1 MKKHFFKALLVAV
14 LMGGTLPLQA
24 QYSHMYYHRVGDTI
38 ENDSPIYYHS
48 WWNYETFYDNNIY
61 IWPTFFSS
69 LWGQGRAFHDS
80 CEILQYYYT
89 PVPLKIIGIAGSG
102 CRVPWHPD
110 SLDRADEAYWDTNEI
125 MEYFR
130 IYDAGP
136 GDTFN
141 LVASVH
147 WSTNDPRRTLH
158 LKTRKQVPGDDDI
171 ICCGS
176 GTKDSYFPIFEYYF
190 DSAIYVT
197 DSFYVGGTAF
207 GDYQTTTPELYTL
220 YGAASIDR
228 GYSCDSVL
236 VPSTPL
242 CTIPGLQFKK
252 KMGNYWQPNNFSYS
266 DAPWI
271 WVNQESTHSILD
283 NHDPGMIFPII
294 EVDTTVPPRDAC
306 EPITGVE
313 ALPNDSSVVVT
324 WDGFPNYTAV
334 KLRYGRPNLPTS
346 QWTELDVTGY
356 TVYSLVGLEPST
368 RYGVSLMAMCDS
380 CKKQTP
386 WTEPVYFYTAA
397 DTTHHD
403 TTGITAPSL
412 LASQTFLQPNPAN
425 DEVTVSSSFSLK
437 RIELHDAAGVLVYSE
452 PSFGHQATVSL
463 HLLRAGTYI
472 VTIETEYGTT
482 HKRLVKM

>member
-1 MKKHFFKALLVAV
+1 MKRITLTIALVMAT
-14 LMGGTLPLQA
+14 LMAQA
-24 QYSHMYYHRVGDTI
+24 QYSDLYYHRSGDTI
-38 ENDSPIYYHS
+38 IDDWPTYYHS
-48 WWNYETFYDNNIY
+48 WWDWENVRQEGHRVFYGTNVHLNSGDLF
-61 IWPTFFSS
+61 WM
-69 LWGQGRAFHDS
+69 
-80 CEILQYYYT
+80 EKYYT
-89 PVPLKIIGIAGSG
+89 PIPLRVVGIASSFNYYMGN
-102 CRVPWHPD
+102 
-110 SLDRADEAYWDTNEI
+110 DTVIPEP
-125 MEYFR
+125 EYF
-130 IYDAGP
+130 YLYEADTAGVHE
-136 GDTFN
+136 
-141 LVASVH
+141 VASAE
-147 WSTNDPRRTLH
+147 WNGMEPQRTLVINGNGFGG
-158 LKTRKQVPGDDDI
+158 TAWDS
-171 ICCGS
+171 CCAFNPW
-176 GTKDSYFPIFEYYF
+176 TAVAPIYERYF
-190 DSAIYVT
+190 DTAVWVT
-197 DSFYVGGTAF
+197 DSFYVGHTAHMNERNGF
-207 GDYQTTTPELYTL
+207 YIAD
-220 YGAASIDR
+220 
-228 GYSCDSVL
+228 
-236 VPSTPL
+236 
-242 CTIPGLQFKK
+242 
-252 KMGNYWQPNNFSYS
+252 NNISFSPIY
-266 DAPWI
+266 
-271 WVNQESTHSILD
+271 WVNCSCEECPMHPCTDYSLAFSTIKVQEHMNEIIQRNLVLFITLT
-283 NHDPGMIFPII
+283 FPII
-294 EVDTTVPPRDAC
+294 QVDTTVPPRDAC

-452 PSFGHQATVSL
+452 PSFGHQATVPL

-472 VTIETEYGTT
+472 VTIQTQYGTT
-482 HKRLVKM
+482 HKRLVVAR

>member
-1 MKKHFFKALLVAV
+1 MKRIAFTIALTLTT
-14 LMGGTLPLQA
+14 LMAQA
-24 QYSHMYYHRVGDTI
+24 QYSDLYYHRSGDTI
-38 ENDSPIYYHS
+38 DDWPTYYHN
-48 WWNYETFYDNNIY
+48 WWDWDIVRQEGHTVFHG
-61 IWPTFFSS
+61 SS
-69 LWGQGRAFHDS
+69 LGVRGEVLLDKF
-80 CEILQYYYT
+80 YT
-89 PVPLKIIGIAGSG
+89 PVPLKVVGIASSFLFLGGDS
-102 CRVPWHPD
+102 VPVMPEFFY
-110 SLDRADEAYWDTNEI
+110 L
-125 MEYFR
+125 
-130 IYDAGP
+130 YDAVPSGVNMMARAEWV
-136 GDTFN
+136 GKD
-141 LVASVH
+141 SE
-147 WSTNDPRRTLH
+147 RTLV
-158 LKTRKQVPGDDDI
+158 LNGNNAQGDS
-171 ICCGS
+171 CCS
-176 GTKDSYFPIFEYYF
+176 INPWTTTCPIYERYF
-190 DSAIYVT
+190 DTAVWVT
-197 DSFYVGGTAF
+197 DSFYVGYTTHATAE
-207 GDYQTTTPELYTL
+207 P
-220 YGAASIDR
+220 
-228 GYSCDSVL
+228 GYYVQCK
-236 VPSTPL
+236 
-242 CTIPGLQFKK
+242 TIGFNPI
-252 KMGNYWQPNNFSYS
+252 Y
-266 DAPWI
+266 
-271 WVNQESTHSILD
+271 WVNCPCEECPLRINGCTNYSLVFPYIEVLD
-283 NHDPGMIFPII
+283 NTNVIINRNIAPSLRITFPII
-294 EVDTTVPPRDAC
+294 QVDTTVPPRDAC

-386 WTEPVYFYTAA
+386 WTEPVYFYTAT